1 MKKNNQYLKSQDL
14 LPIAHKDRSIGTFGF
29 SMMWIGMAVVL
40 AAFALG
46 GTGVQSIS
54 LIWVVLASLVGCFI
68 IGVFMVLIGDIGIE
82 HGISFPIYLR
92 APFGIVGTHIPSL
105 LRALAASIWFGINS
119 YFGAAAINGI
129 LNVLTGFDNWFVCF
143 LIFVV
148 VQVVNTS
155 VGIKALEKFADLAA
169 PILIL
174 ISIWMYIAL
183 VDQADASNR
192 NVWTWVE
199 SPVTGAALFTA
210 FMTVMVG
217 NMGYW
222 STLAADFSTLS
233 RFIKAPKYERS
244 WFKRNRSTLVGTLIA
259 LPLTQTAMVLI
270 GGLGYI
276 VLGNYDPIAAMQSTA
291 SGIVLAILLLMIVF
305 AQWSTNTTANLVPAG
320 TIFSNIGGPRVPFY
334 LGVSLAGMIGI
345 VTQPWQ
351 LFAYLLPFLN
361 VIGGLLSGIV
371 GIIFADYYL
380 VRKRRVNVP
389 DLYELDGQYKYYMG
403 INWAGMISWAISG
416 VLALAL
422 PTYSFFVGFLIGA
435 ACYYALTK
443 YWWFK
448 KYEQAELINPSD
460 EQYLGITVGRDWV
473 IETEESTET
482 IDQPLET
489 NTANV

>member
-1 MKKNNQYLKSQDL
+1 MKKNNSYLKSPDL
-14 LPIAHKDRSIGTFGF
+14 LPIAHSERSLGTFGF

-46 GTGVQSIS
+46 GTGVQSIP
-54 LIWVVLASLVGCFI
+54 LVWVLLASFIGCLI

-105 LRALAASIWFGINS
+105 LRGLAASIWFGINS

-143 LIFVV
+143 LVFVV
-148 VQVVNTS
+148 IQVINTS
-155 VGIKALEKFADLAA
+155 IGIKALEKFADLAA

-174 ISIWMYIAL
+174 ISIWMYVTL
-183 VDQADASNR
+183 VDQAGQTGR
-192 NVWTWVE
+192 NVWSWVE

-210 FMTVMVG
+210 FMTVMIG

-233 RFIKAPKYERS
+233 RFVKAPKFERS
-244 WFKRNRSTLVGTLIA
+244 WFKRNKSTLVPTLIA
-259 LPLTQTAMVLI
+259 LPLTQTSMVLI

-276 VLGNYDPIAAMQSTA
+276 ALGNYDPIAAMQSTA
-291 SGIVLAILLLMIVF
+291 SGFVLAILLLMIVF

-320 TIFSNIGGPRVPFY
+320 TIFSNIGGPKVSFFV
-334 LGVSLAGMIGI
+334 GVSLAGVIGI

-351 LFAYLLPFLN
+351 LFDALLPFLS
-361 VIGGLLSGIV
+361 VIGGLLAGIV
-371 GIIFADYYL
+371 GIIFADYYI

-389 DLYELDGQYKYYMG
+389 DLYEMNGQFKYHMG
-403 INWAGMISWAISG
+403 INWAGMISWGISG
-416 VLALAL
+416 VIALAL
-422 PTYSFFVGFLIGA
+422 PTYSFFAGFIVGAVL
-435 ACYYALTK
+435 YYVLTK

-448 KYEQAELINPSD
+448 KYQQAELNNPSD
-460 EQYLGITVGRDWV
+460 EKYLGITVGRDW
-473 IETEESTET
+473 IIDTSDATET
-482 IDQPLET
+482 VDSPAET
-489 NTANV
+489 GTVGV

>member
-1 MKKNNQYLKSQDL
+1 MKKNSQYLKSPDL
-14 LPIAHKDRSIGTFGF
+14 LPIAHRDRSIGTFGF
-29 SMMWIGMAVVL
+29 AMMWIGMAVVL

-46 GTGVQSIS
+46 GAGVQSIP
-54 LIWVVLASLVGCFI
+54 LVWVLVASFVGCFV

-82 HGISFPIYLR
+82 HGISFPVYLR
-92 APFGIVGTHIPSL
+92 APFGTIGTHFPSL
-105 LRALAASIWFGINS
+105 IRGLAASIWFGINS

-129 LNVLTGFDNWFVCF
+129 LNILIGFDNWFVCF

-155 VGIKALEKFADLAA
+155 IGIKALERFADLAA

-174 ISIWMYIAL
+174 ISIWMYFTL
-183 VDQADASNR
+183 VDQAGAVDR
-192 NVWTWVE
+192 NVWAWAE
-199 SPVTGAALFTA
+199 GRVTGTALFTA
-210 FMTVMVG
+210 FMVILVG

-233 RFIKAPKYERS
+233 RFIKAPQFERS
-244 WFKRNRSTLVGTLIA
+244 WVKRNKTTLVGTLIA
-259 LPLTQTAMVLI
+259 MPLTQTAMVLI
-270 GGLGYI
+270 GGVAFI
-276 VLGNYDPIAAMQSTA
+276 ALGNYDPIAAMQASA
-291 SGIVLAILLLMIVF
+291 SGIVLAVLLLMIVF

-320 TIFSNIGGPRVPFY
+320 TIFSNIGGPKVSFY
-334 LGVSLAGMIGI
+334 VGVSLAGIIGI

-351 LFAYLLPFLN
+351 LFNALLPFLS
-361 VIGGLLSGIV
+361 ISGGLLAGIV

-389 DLYELDGQYKYYMG
+389 ELYEINGQYKYHMG

-416 VLALAL
+416 ILSIVI
-422 PTYSFFVGFLIGA
+422 PTYSFFVGFIAGA

-443 YWWFK
+443 YWWFR
-448 KYEQAELINPSD
+448 KYQQAELLNPSD

-473 IETEESTET
+473 IDPGEELENEPEAETAT
-482 IDQPLET
+482 
-489 NTANV
+489 V

>member
-1 MKKNNQYLKSQDL
+1 MKKRGRYLKSPDL
-14 LPIAHKDRSIGTFGF
+14 LPIAHKDKSIGTFGF

-46 GTGVQSIS
+46 GTGVQSIPLTWV
-54 LIWVVLASLVGCFI
+54 LIASLVGCFI
-68 IGVFMVLIGDIGIE
+68 IGVFMVLIGDIGVE

-92 APFGIVGTHIPSL
+92 APFGLIGTHIPSL
-105 LRALAASIWFGINS
+105 LRGLAASIWFGINS

-143 LIFVV
+143 LLFVV
-148 VQVVNTS
+148 VQVINTS
-155 VGIKALEKFADLAA
+155 IGIKALEKFADLAA

-174 ISIWMYIAL
+174 ISIWMYFTLI
-183 VDQADASNR
+183 DQANASDR
-192 NVWTWVE
+192 NVWTWIE

-233 RFIKAPKYERS
+233 RFIKAPKYERN
-244 WFKRNRSTLVGTLIA
+244 WLKRNKSALVGTLIA

-276 VLGNYDPIAAMQSTA
+276 ALGNYDPIAAMQSTA
-291 SGIVLAILLLMIVF
+291 NGIILAVLLLMIVF

-320 TIFSNIGGPRVPFY
+320 TIFSNIGGPKVPFY
-334 LGVSLAGMIGI
+334 IGVILAGIIGI

-351 LFAYLLPFLN
+351 LFDYLLPFLN
-361 VIGGLLSGIV
+361 VCGGLLSGIV

-380 VRKRRVNVP
+380 IRKRRVNVP
-389 DLYELDGQYKYYMG
+389 DLYEYDGQFQYHHG
-403 INWAGMISWAISG
+403 INWAGMISWVISG
-416 VLALAL
+416 ILAIVLN
-422 PTYSFFVGFLIGA
+422 TYSFFVGFLIGA
-435 ACYYALTK
+435 ACYYVLTK

-473 IETEESTET
+473 IETEESIEIT
-482 IDQPLET
+482 DQTVEAG
-489 NTANV
+489 TARV